1 MKKTTFLLIAAI
13 ATIFC
18 ACDMQSNRKTKQK
31 LSELEKY
38 KLAYKEASNSA
49 ITLDTI
55 FLGLRF
61 GMTQKEV
68 DNHLRKMQDNRKLK
82 TDGFGRYQY
91 IFFLNDNTTL
101 TSSLSAEFFNDKL
114 YKFMLNIDGYY
125 VGNTLISFDSQYLS
139 NKAKSLFV
147 AKYKIDK
154 DNFVGY
160 YYTLEGLGMYS
171 CFINKN
177 LLVEFSP
184 LGSMSYINI
193 PVEVQK
199 EAYDKKGGQQKRKES
214 ISDL

>member
-1 MKKTTFLLIAAI
+1 MTIMP
-13 ATIFC
+13 TIFC
-18 ACDMQSNRKTKQK
+18 ACNLQSNKKTDSE
-31 LSELEKY
+31 LSELDKY
-38 KLAYKEASNSA
+38 EIAYKEASNST

-68 DNHLRKMQDNRKLK
+68 DDHLRKMQDNRKLK

-91 IFFLNDNTTL
+91 VFFLNENTTL
-101 TSSLSAEFFNDKL
+101 TSSLSADFYNDKL
-114 YKFMLNIDGYY
+114 YKFMLNIDGCYL
-125 VGNTLISFDSQYLS
+125 GNNLISFDGQHLS

-154 DNFVGY
+154 DNFNAY

-199 EAYDKKGGQQKRKES
+199 KVHDKKGGQGKRKES

>member
-1 MKKTTFLLIAAI
+1 MAI
-13 ATIFC
+13 MPTIFC
-18 ACDMQSNRKTKQK
+18 ACNLQSNKKTDSE
-31 LSELEKY
+31 LSELDKY
-38 KLAYKEASNSA
+38 EIAYKEASNST

-68 DNHLRKMQDNRKLK
+68 DDHLRKMQDNRKLK

-91 IFFLNDNTTL
+91 VFFLNENTTL
-101 TSSLSAEFFNDKL
+101 TSSLSADFYNDKL

-125 VGNTLISFDSQYLS
+125 LGNNLIPFDGQHLS
-139 NKAKSLFV
+139 NKVKSLFV

-154 DNFVGY
+154 DNFNAY

-193 PVEVQK
+193 PIEVQK
-199 EAYDKKGGQQKRKES
+199 EAHDKKGGQEKRKES

>member
-1 MKKTTFLLIAAI
+1 MKKITFLLVAFM
-13 ATIFC
+13 TTMFC
-18 ACDMQSNRKTKQK
+18 ACNLQSNQKTEPK

-38 KLAYKEASNSA
+38 KIAYNEASNSA

-68 DNHLRKMQDNRKLK
+68 DNHLRVMQDNRKLR

-91 IFFLNDNTTL
+91 VFFLNDNTTL

-114 YKFMLNIDGYY
+114 YKFMLKIDGCY
-125 VGNTLISFDSQYLS
+125 VGNTLMSFDSQYLS
-139 NKAKSLFV
+139 NKAKSLFL

-184 LGSMSYINI
+184 LGGMSYINI

>member
-1 MKKTTFLLIAAI
+1 MKKITFLLMAI
-13 ATIFC
+13 MPTIFC
-18 ACDMQSNRKTKQK
+18 ACNLQSNKKTDSE
-31 LSELEKY
+31 LSELDKY
-38 KLAYKEASNSA
+38 EIAYKEASNST

-68 DNHLRKMQDNRKLK
+68 DDHLRKMQDNRKLK

-91 IFFLNDNTTL
+91 VFFLNENTTL
-101 TSSLSAEFFNDKL
+101 TSSLSADFYNDKL

-125 VGNTLISFDSQYLS
+125 LGNNLIPFDGQHLS

-154 DNFVGY
+154 DNFNAY

-193 PVEVQK
+193 PIEVQK
-199 EAYDKKGGQQKRKES
+199 EAHDKKGGQEKRKES